1 MKGMSILLALS
12 SARVFSPRLLE
23 LERVLARDR
32 DAASANSATVV
43 DPVAHHLG
51 SVRAERIRRYTAAL
65 RSSHSPDTGN
75 DDVDLLT
82 MRLLLDEF
90 VTAVRHLRGVTD
102 MAATT
107 VDAAA
112 KPVHESHKFIKREE
126 KREERKRLA
135 ATHATDRP

>member
-1 MKGMSILLALS
+1 MSILLALS

-32 DAASANSATVV
+32 DA
-43 DPVAHHLG
+43 G
-51 SVRAERIRRYTAAL
+51 SVRAERIRHYTAAL
-65 RSSHSPDTGN
+65 QSSHGPDMSN

-82 MRLLLDEF
+82 MRLLLDEY
-90 VTAVRHLRGVTD
+90 VIAVRHLRGVTD
-102 MAATT
+102 TAATT

-112 KPVHESHKFIKREE
+112 KPVHESQKFIKREE

-135 ATHATDRP
+135 ATPATDRP